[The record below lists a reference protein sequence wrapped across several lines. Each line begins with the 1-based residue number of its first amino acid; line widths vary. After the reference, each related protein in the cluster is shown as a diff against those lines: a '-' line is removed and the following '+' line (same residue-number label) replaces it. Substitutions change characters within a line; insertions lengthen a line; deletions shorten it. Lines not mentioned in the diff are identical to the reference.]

1 MGALS
6 TTTNT
11 GNHKGLPLHAYDR
24 PNWYS
29 TCESRVFSLWTDRVS
44 PHESERYVRSCR
56 VSSQRR
62 GDVAVASDSQQ
73 ANHRVSY
80 GGKNLGSGLSSAPRD
95 RGSTKKWVGTLS
107 DDLTGAVESSL
118 GEVPEG
124 WIQAYGPA
132 SIVEI
137 LHNGIPT
144 EVELIEPLLLDPFG
158 SATFQ
163 FWTDS
168 AGSR

>member
-1 MGALS
+1 MRMTDQTGTAPVRAGSFHYGQTGLAPTSLS
-6 TTTNT
+6 
-11 GNHKGLPLHAYDR
+11 GMSGRAAFLLSAAAMLLLPAILNR
-24 PNWYS
+24 PIRVGVQRSEIEDGRHS
-29 TCESRVFSLWTDRVS
+29 TDEAPSL
-44 PHESERYVRSCR
+44 Y
-56 VSSQRR
+56 
-62 GDVAVASDSQQ
+62 
-73 ANHRVSY
+73 RVSY
-80 GGKNLGSGLSSAPRD
+80 GGKNLGSELSSAPRD
-95 RGSTKKWVGTLS
+95 RGSTKKKWVGTLS

-163 FWTDS
+163 LYYK
-168 AGSR
+168 

>member
-1 MGALS
+1 MGLHWRS
-6 TTTNT
+6 TS
-11 GNHKGLPLHAYDR
+11 R
-24 PNWYS
+24 PG
-29 TCESRVFSLWTDRVS
+29 TFRTL
-44 PHESERYVRSCR
+44 
-56 VSSQRR
+56 QRR
-62 GDVAVASDSQQ
+62 HHTRTATLPRPSPTLRQRFHDSS
-73 ANHRVSY
+73 VD
-80 GGKNLGSGLSSAPRD
+80 SG
-95 RGSTKKWVGTLS
+95 
-107 DDLTGAVESSL
+107 LTGAVESSL

>member
-1 MGALS
+1 MRMTDQTGTAPVRAGSFHYGQTGLAPTSLSGMSGRAAFLLSAAAMLLLPAILNRPITVFLMVERTWGADSLV
-6 TTTNT
+6 
-11 GNHKGLPLHAYDR
+11 R
-24 PNWYS
+24 P
-29 TCESRVFSLWTDRVS
+29 EI
-44 PHESERYVRSCR
+44 
-56 VSSQRR
+56 
-62 GDVAVASDSQQ
+62 AAQQ
-73 ANHRVSY
+73 
-80 GGKNLGSGLSSAPRD
+80 
-95 RGSTKKWVGTLS
+95 KKWVGTLS

-144 EVELIEPLLLDPFG
+144 EVELIEPLLLDPFD

>member
-1 MGALS
+1 M
-6 TTTNT
+6 
-11 GNHKGLPLHAYDR
+11 
-24 PNWYS
+24 
-29 TCESRVFSLWTDRVS
+29 
-44 PHESERYVRSCR
+44 
-56 VSSQRR
+56 
-62 GDVAVASDSQQ
+62 
-73 ANHRVSY
+73 
-80 GGKNLGSGLSSAPRD
+80 
-95 RGSTKKWVGTLS
+95 
-107 DDLTGAVESSL
+107 

-163 FWTDS
+163 FWTDL
-168 AGSR
+168 AGLTDAGCLWGVQAHASVGIHDRRDRKPDHGHALAVFGKLRGIGGNYLRLSR

>member
-1 MGALS
+1 MRMTDQTGTAPVRAGSFHYRQTGLAPTSLS
-6 TTTNT
+6 
-11 GNHKGLPLHAYDR
+11 GI
-24 PNWYS
+24 
-29 TCESRVFSLWTDRVS
+29 
-44 PHESERYVRSCR
+44 VRSCR

-73 ANHRVSY
+73 ANRRVSY
-80 GGKNLGSGLSSAPRD
+80 GGKNLESGLSSAPRE

-144 EVELIEPLLLDPFG
+144 EVELIEPLLLDLFG
-158 SATFQ
+158 SGTFQ
-163 FWTDS
+163 LYYK
-168 AGSR
+168 